1 MMNMQEKLN
10 DNLSAL
16 KDHAKLAVRELLSI
30 RGTIADWCSEA
41 LAASIEHD
49 LELQQILLDQ
59 ANAVFAPQA
68 FEDFDEAYHI
78 MNSIC
83 QEFTENL
90 SDFWLEFDSMT
101 ISKLVGMP
109 LVCPHCRSTITETDE
124 FCPSCG
130 QHIGANRPYEAPVTV
145 SVQKCTCGRTHNISD
160 KFCPS
165 CGKEKED

>member
-1 MMNMQEKLN
+1 MNMQEKLA

-101 ISKLVGMP
+101 IPKLVGVSP
-109 LVCPHCRSTITETDE
+109 VCPHCRNTIEETDE
-124 FCPSCG
+124 FCPHCG
-130 QHIGANRPYEAPVTV
+130 QHIGAKHAYEEPRTV
-145 SVQKCTCGRTHNISD
+145 SVKKCACGRTHHSED
-160 KFCPS
+160 KYCPS
-165 CGKEKED
+165 CGKESE